1 MYNKKTGPWKQICK
15 SPSYMGELMRMEPMS
30 LCLVKLLNLCLV
42 LCLVIERLLEISLKL
57 YEVVLRLFV
66 VSLRIFEVV
75 LRVSGVVLSL
85 FDVDVSLRLFEVV
98 FRLFEVVL
106 QLLEVSFG
114 LWLFWILLHASRLGL
129 IVSFYLSVNDFS
141 LLLFS
146 ISMYI
151 CPLSMPV
158 CWCRHR

>member
-15 SPSYMGELMRMEPMS
+15 SPSYMGELMRMDPMS

-42 LCLVIERLLEISLKL
+42 IERLLEISLKL
-57 YEVVLRLFV
+57 
-66 VSLRIFEVV
+66 FEVV

-85 FDVDVSLRLFEVV
+85 FDVDVTLRLIEVV
-98 FRLFEVVL
+98 LRLFEVVL
-106 QLLEVSFG
+106 QLLEVGFG

-129 IVSFYLSVNDFS
+129 IFSFYLSVNDFS
-141 LLLFS
+141 LLVFS